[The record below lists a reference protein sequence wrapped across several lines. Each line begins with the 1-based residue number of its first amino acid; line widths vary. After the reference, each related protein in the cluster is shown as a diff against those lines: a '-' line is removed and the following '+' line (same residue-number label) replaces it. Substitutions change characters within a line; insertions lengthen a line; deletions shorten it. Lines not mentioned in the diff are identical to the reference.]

1 MTRPTPA
8 LLAALLILAA
18 APILEAAAEPPTLS
32 GTASVSSGG
41 QVLVRGNRVV
51 LLDLPAD
58 PAAPETRQA
67 LSALVEGRI
76 VTCTLVNKVG
86 HGLWQGRCALEDG
99 RDVAGALR

>member
-1 MTRPTPA
+1 MTRPTPV

-18 APILEAAAEPPTLS
+18 APFLEAAAEPATLS

-58 PAAPETRQA
+58 PETRQA
-67 LSALVEGRI
+67 LSALVEGRT
-76 VTCTLVNKVG
+76 VMCTLVNKVG

>member
-1 MTRPTPA
+1 MTRLMPA

-18 APILEAAAEPPTLS
+18 VPILEAAAEPPTLS

-41 QVLVRGNRVV
+41 QVLVRGNRMV

-67 LSALVEGRI
+67 LSALVEGRT

-99 RDVAGALR
+99 RDVTGALK

>member
-8 LLAALLILAA
+8 LLAALLILA

-32 GTASVSSGG
+32 GTANVSSGG

-58 PAAPETRQA
+58 PAAPETRQV